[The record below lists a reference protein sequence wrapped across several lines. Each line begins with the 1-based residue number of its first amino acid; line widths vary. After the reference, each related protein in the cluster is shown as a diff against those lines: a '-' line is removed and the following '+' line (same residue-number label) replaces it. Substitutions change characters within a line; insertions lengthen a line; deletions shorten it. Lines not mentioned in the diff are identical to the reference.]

1 MCFSASASFIASGAL
16 ASLGAVSYISA
27 KKEDKI
33 LAAIPII
40 FSIQQ
45 FFEGI
50 QWVYLNSG
58 SPSFMAGYGFLFFA
72 FILWPIYVPITV
84 FLLDKKERK
93 ILGWLVLAGSLVAI
107 YFATILST
115 GPLVIS
121 KVNSCISY
129 DFVFPYSNI
138 VTLAYLSAIVGS
150 LCISSMRIFRYFGIV
165 VGFLGLVAWLFFAL
179 TFTSVWCFFA
189 AIVSLMFF
197 FYIKY
202 KRKVNKILATV
213 EDKVLQK

>member
-16 ASLGAVSYISA
+16 LSLGAVSYVSA

-58 SPSFMAGYGFLFFA
+58 SPSLFAGYGFLFFA
-72 FILWPIYVPITV
+72 FILWPVYVPLTV

-115 GPLVIS
+115 GPLAIT

-129 DFVFPYSNI
+129 DFAFPYSNI
-138 VTLAYLSAIVGS
+138 ITLAYLSAIVGS
-150 LCISSMRIFRYFGIV
+150 LCISSLRIFRYFGIV

-189 AIVSLMFF
+189 AVVSLMFF